1 MLKWEKSI
9 IIERYHK
16 FFLFEKIFTVKF
28 YKAQYCKNTAVIYK

>member
-16 FFLFEKIFTVKF
+16 FFPYEKMFAGKF
-28 YKAQYCKNTAVIYK
+28 YKALYCKNTAVIYE